1 MSDIRVLLVCAGN
14 TCRSPMAGGLPGEFL
29 QRSDVEAEVRTAGLS
44 PGGRVNPHAVAVMK
58 DIGIDI
64 SHHTPKRITKE
75 LVEWATYIVPMTRE
89 LGADLVDSF
98 PEASR
103 KMRWLEKDVDD
114 PVSEQTASRYCET
127 RDQLRTVLTVLAEE
141 LKK

>member
-1 MSDIRVLLVCAGN
+1 
-14 TCRSPMAGGLPGEFL
+14 
-29 QRSDVEAEVRTAGLS
+29 
-44 PGGRVNPHAVAVMK
+44 
-58 DIGIDI
+58 
-64 SHHTPKRITKE
+64 
-75 LVEWATYIVPMTRE
+75 MTRE